1 MSTKVKIGVSVAVII
16 GVLALLA
23 FAYRDR
29 LDSDDDESPRA
40 AKSAAGSQLPSS
52 TLKISGCLQKG
63 PGGNEFLI
71 TDKTGHKYEVQSS
84 SVALG
89 DHVGHSVTITGTVAS
104 EAENEQEEREEREK
118 DEAAEQG
125 SSALQAREL
134 TMDSATCQ

>member
-1 MSTKVKIGVSVAVII
+1 MSTKVKIGVFVAVIV

-63 PGGNEFLI
+63 PGNEFLI

-104 EAENEQEEREEREK
+104 EAENEHEEREEREK

-134 TMDSATCQ
+134 TMDSASCQ